1 MTNKIKIIGALV
13 AMSIYSS
20 AYAEG
25 VQLSRTRILFN
36 DGVTKVSY
44 GLTNHSEKPILA
56 SAIISNFDGSSS
68 NSFAVSPSLY
78 QVKPKKTHQGQ
89 IILLNPLPKDKES
102 VFWLTVKT
110 VSPKI
115 EAQGQSSNM
124 EIALAQNIKVFYR
137 PKGLNETCK
146 TGLNH
151 ISWEMTKGGIKA
163 NNAAKVSFSIVNVKD
178 INNKIYKIGDTVLPK
193 TTKEWSVDHKGLKI
207 ASFTYV
213 DEYGNYIEQM
223 IGK

>member
-1 MTNKIKIIGALV
+1 MKLKIFGALI
-13 AMSIYSS
+13 AMLISTVSL
-20 AYAEG
+20 AEG

-36 DGVTKVSY
+36 DGATKGSY
-44 GLTNHSEKPILA
+44 GLTNHSDHPILA
-56 SAIISNFDGSSS
+56 SVVISDFNGRPSA
-68 NSFAVSPSLY
+68 SFAVSPSLY
-78 QVKPKKTHQGQ
+78 QVQPKKTHQGQ
-89 IILLNPLPKDKES
+89 IVLLNSLPHDKES

-110 VSPKI
+110 VSPEPESK
-115 EAQGQSSNM
+115 AKTSTM
-124 EIALAQNIKVFYR
+124 EIALAQSIKVFYR

-146 TGLNH
+146 TGLRH
-151 ISWEMTKGGIKA
+151 LTWETTKNGIKA

-178 INNKIYKIGDTVLPK
+178 INNKVYKIGDTVLPK